1 MKLKNVIKH
10 MKSIGNKTF
19 TVGSVKMKVTK
30 NSDDVTIIMGEE
42 KRKVKMIDLWMVL
55 FALSDSEHKD
65 KMMPVQKKEIMK
77 FKKVHTVQVK
87 NDMKAGDTLTFTSWI
102 DVPTW
107 IAEGQMNSIDEEKEE
122 ISTSTV
128 GV

>member
-1 MKLKNVIKH
+1 MKI
-10 MKSIGNKTF
+10 IGNKTF
-19 TVGSVKMKVTK
+19 TVGSVKIKVAK
-30 NSDDVTIIMGEE
+30 NSDELTIIMGEE

-107 IAEGQMNSIDEEKEE
+107 MAEGKDNLIDDEKEE
-122 ISTSTV
+122 ISPSV
-128 GV
+128 VSV